1 MGKLIIRILIAIFV
15 ALLFAAMGVKGNAVV
30 VQTLFT
36 VLVIVFSI
44 SMSLL
49 VSFGLSKVLNK
60 GIRIRLR
67 TSIYSTRNLLLIDF
81 AISTLV
87 LVIAL
92 IWNTDNQIYSFGMIR
107 FDIMLIAVSCIAMS
121 LVYEIYN
128 FRKIHNLHTDIED
141 AIIEETAKT
150 KK

>member
-36 VLVIVFSI
+36 VLGIVFSI